1 MKVSKEL
8 EQKIANP
15 ALKNAQNELMQ
26 VFSAFQDAN
35 DSRLAEIEKKVVAD
49 VLLEEKVDRLDKA
62 LSRAQSSLDKLSLMN
77 SRPFLS
83 SEAKSVSEHKSA
95 WGQFMRKG
103 DENALYRIEEKS
115 LSSGVAADGGHVA
128 PPEVQAVIERVL
140 SNISPMRRIASV
152 RPTNS
157 GSFRKPIS
165 TSSASVGWVSET
177 GARAQTNTPNLDLL
191 SFPMGELYAMA
202 AATQTILDDAA
213 LDIDSWLAGEIAQSF
228 ALTEG
233 AAFINGDG
241 VNKPKG
247 LIAHNIVADA
257 GQAYGNLGYIAT
269 GVAGAFA
276 ATNPADKLVDLT
288 YAPRTPY
295 RANSS
300 FLMNRRT
307 LGQVRK
313 FKDTTGQYIWQPSLV
328 AGQPTT
334 LLGFPVYECEDMPDI
349 AASSNSIAFGDFE
362 KGYLIVD
369 RTDIRVLRDPYSNKP
384 FVLFYVTKRVGG
396 GVQDYDAIKFL
407 KFAVS

>member
-115 LSSGVAADGGHVA
+115 LSSGVASDGGHVA

-157 GSFRKPIS
+157 GSFRKPVS

-247 LIAHNIVADA
+247 IIAHNIVADA